1 MARDRYADAP
11 PRKGVSLAK
20 GPVGLLGLA
29 SLALGVLGFII
40 ANHSFAMHPMNGTV
54 VGGKFL
60 GIMGNGWT
68 WVLFAAGGL
77 LLLLGSPAH
86 WGAKSMAF
94 IVAIAYG
101 AAAVIALVDGHDVFG
116 IIAANHLTEI
126 VLGAAA
132 IVLLVLSMMPR
143 VGGGPAVAPA
153 RTDRPARTGRFAT
166 NGDGDR
172 EAVGTRTRDSERA

>member
-77 LLLLGSPAH
+77 LLLLGSPVH

-94 IVAIAYG
+94 IVGIAYGVGALIALSDGHDILGIFAINALTNLILG
-101 AAAVIALVDGHDVFG
+101 AAAVALV
-116 IIAANHLTEI
+116 
-126 VLGAAA
+126 
-132 IVLLVLSMMPR
+132 LLSSMPR
-143 VGGGPAVAPA
+143 VGRRRGTS
-153 RTDRPARTGRFAT
+153 RTARPARRSRFGDNSAPPSEREPAGTGR
-166 NGDGDR
+166 G
-172 EAVGTRTRDSERA
+172 RA

>member
-1 MARDRYADAP
+1 MARDRYADAR
-11 PRKGVSLAK
+11 PRKGISLAK
-20 GPVGLLGLA
+20 GPVALLGLA

-60 GIMGNGWT
+60 GITGNGWT

-101 AAAVIALVDGHDVFG
+101 VAAVIALVDGHDVFG

-143 VGGGPAVAPA
+143 VGRRRAAAAPA
-153 RTDRPARTGRFAT
+153 REPVGTTGRRTGRV
-166 NGDGDR
+166 GDGVDEPGR
-172 EAVGTRTRDSERA
+172 PG